1 MANKNKRRKA
11 YRAGGITKVYTD
23 RGDGQKARIGALL
36 GAAAS
41 VWGGMQAAKAQQ
53 EAADTKAGMIA
64 DERSALD
71 ARRSDIEQ
79 NGLPPIPG
87 LKPEVSP
94 TLDIE
99 TAAIPGRFKPV
110 EDVSTEA
117 LDKQRELQSQKMSEA
132 VKSVTKSAGTK
143 GALGLGNL
151 LRAGREGD
159 VAIMK
164 DQMEA
169 DERTRQLEK
178 NQEQTIASM
187 QNSAQ
192 MSKAGQEFQSNQAL
206 SQATMAELSA
216 QGAKEDALLSA
227 EFANVNEQAQAQ
239 AASNSA
245 LANAIGSVA
254 SMLPFKEGGRVPKED
269 KHKPFNTGGMNLE
282 KVHLDSYYGRAKN
295 FKNMANTGTV
305 LNIHPNVVTNKQYNQ
320 GENLLPADQPDVTPG
335 EFSHGT
341 NPIDIVQEGEKI
353 GEMTGG
359 EVIMPNKNVNQL
371 KDMLAAGN
379 KEGVS
384 NLMGRLI
391 NRWEKEAMG
400 DSNKSLDNN
409 GAPVQKAF
417 FGKLVKKAK
426 GALKKFGETKVGG
439 FMGKIAKASPVGM
452 LADKIAGKETMA
464 EEAAAALVGGDAI
477 DAEGETM
484 NPMMKAKQEA
494 MLAAGMD
501 PSAMMGQ
508 GMLGGMMG
516 GMPGMGMAGG
526 MPGVMAKIPKDPR
539 MGGMGVMAQG
549 VGATNPMVAQAQAL
563 AAQGMSKDPMMQA
576 QMGRK
581 GMRVKAYAGG
591 GIKGHAKALKK

>member
-23 RGDGQKARIGALL
+23 RGGEKKAFIGALVST
-36 GAAAS
+36 AANI
-41 VWGGMQAAKAQQ
+41 WGGMQAAKAQQ

-64 DERSALD
+64 TERQELLD
-71 ARRSDIEQ
+71 RRERIEEE
-79 NGLPPIPG
+79 GLPPIPG

-159 VAIMK
+159 AAIMK

-192 MSKAGQEFQSNQAL
+192 MSKAGQEFQANQAL

-239 AASNSA
+239 AAGNSA

-254 SMLPFKEGGRVPKED
+254 SMLPFKEGGRVQKKEG
-269 KHKPFNTGGMNLE
+269 HKSFNTGGMNLE

-305 LNIHPNVVTNKQYNQ
+305 LNIHPNVVSTKQYNQ

-341 NPIDIVQEGEKI
+341 NPIDIVQAGEKI

-384 NLMGRLI
+384 NLMNRLI
-391 NRWEKEAMG
+391 TRWEKEAME

-417 FGKLVKKAK
+417 LGKLVKKAK
-426 GALKKFGETKVGG
+426 GALQNFSQTKVGG
-439 FMGKIAKASPVGM
+439 LLGKVAGASPIGM
-452 LADKIAGKETMA
+452 LAKKIAGGDA
-464 EEAAAALVGGDAI
+464 SADEAAAAAVEGTGI
-477 DAEGETM
+477 QAEGTAM
-484 NPMMKAKQEA
+484 TPAMLAKQEA

-501 PSAMMGQ
+501 PSMM
-508 GMLGGMMG
+508 MKT
-516 GMPGMGMAGG
+516 GMPGMGLMGSVMGVAPGGGMAGG
-526 MPGVMAKIPKDPR
+526 MDPTQMQQALVAKK
-539 MGGMGVMAQG
+539 MAQ
-549 VGATNPMVAQAQAL
+549 ADPTIQAQMGA
-563 AAQGMSKDPMMQA
+563 GQA
-576 QMGRK
+576 MAMGRK
-581 GMRVKAYAGG
+581 GMKVKAYAGG
-591 GIKGHAKALKK
+591 GMTKKPSYYGGGMSMPTKRTK